1 MMEYSFDVL
10 VVIRMNPAA
19 EDELL
24 FIPLLSIPLC
34 HVFSSPH
41 FHSFKKL
48 SLLSKEQNLFI
59 LFLSNPQRK

>member
-34 HVFSSPH
+34 LVLISP
-41 FHSFKKL
+41 F
-48 SLLSKEQNLFI
+48 SLLQKIVSPFKRAKSLHFVSLQ
-59 LFLSNPQRK
+59 STKKV